1 VQKSAST
8 LRTLLTSVAIGL
20 AVLAGCSTLDVKQRE
35 WIFQPSDSAWG
46 GVQTAPDMQ
55 DVWIDFQSDAT
66 SGPAR
71 LHALWLPASTSA
83 PKLTR
88 KEDAEAHPAEGPP
101 VLLYLHGARWNVIG
115 AAPRIRRM
123 RDLGFSVLAID
134 YRGFGK
140 SSTGL
145 PTEATAT
152 EDARIAWDWIA
163 RHFPER
169 QRYVFGHSL
178 GGAVAIEMASQVSDA
193 SGVIVESTFSTI
205 ADVVSNFKWG
215 WLPVGP
221 LITQRFESVDRVR
234 QLHAPL
240 LVVHGSDDSLIPAAL
255 GRKLYEA
262 ARVKKEF
269 ILVQGGSHYST
280 NALGED
286 QYRVALRSLFG
297 LKVPGPDVASGA
309 PNDATRAVSATAL
322 PVRAL

>member
-1 VQKSAST
+1 MQKQASSIRSA
-8 LRTLLTSVAIGL
+8 LVCIAIGL
-20 AVLAGCSTLDVKQRE
+20 AVLAGCSTLDTKQRE

-46 GVQTAPDMQ
+46 GVQKAPDMQ
-55 DVWIDFQSDAT
+55 DVWIDFHSDVT
-66 SGPAR
+66 DGPAR
-71 LHALWLPASTSA
+71 LHALWLPAPTSA
-83 PKLTR
+83 PALIR
-88 KEDAEAHPAEGPP
+88 KDAAEAHPPEGPP

-140 SSTGL
+140 SSSGL
-145 PTEATAT
+145 PSEATAT
-152 EDARIAWDWIA
+152 EDARSAWDWLG

-178 GGAVAIEMASQVSDA
+178 GGAVAIEMASHVPDV
-193 SGVIVESTFSTI
+193 SGVIVESTFTTI

-255 GRKLYEA
+255 GRRLFEA

-286 QYRVALRSLFG
+286 QYRVALHSLFG
-297 LKVPGPDVASGA
+297 LKIPGSEMATSVPRA
-309 PNDATRAVSATAL
+309 ATQAASATAL
-322 PVRAL
+322 QAHAL